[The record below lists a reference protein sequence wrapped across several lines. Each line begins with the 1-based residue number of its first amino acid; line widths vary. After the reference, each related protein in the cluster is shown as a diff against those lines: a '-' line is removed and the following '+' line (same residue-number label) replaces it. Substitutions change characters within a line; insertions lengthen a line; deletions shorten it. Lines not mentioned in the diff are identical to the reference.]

1 MEILSLYHV
10 TEDLNGELMGLKVQS
25 LFSEGRLEAL
35 KTRAKASTMEF
46 IDKGM
51 YLSRYELY
59 RHPKGVKK
67 PYLGKYKV
75 DIWN

>member
-1 MEILSLYHV
+1 
-10 TEDLNGELMGLKVQS
+10 
-25 LFSEGRLEAL
+25 LEAL

>member
-1 MEILSLYHV
+1 MEILSLYYV

-25 LFSEGRLEAL
+25 LFSEGRLESL
-35 KTRAKASTMEF
+35 KTRAKDATMKF
-46 IDKGM
+46 IDKGL

-67 PYLGKYKV
+67 PYLGKYKL

>member
-1 MEILSLYHV
+1 MQILSLYLV
-10 TEDLNGELMGLKVQS
+10 TEDLNGELMGLRVQS
-25 LFSEGRLEAL
+25 VFSEGRLEDL
-35 KTRAKASTMEF
+35 KTRAKDGTMKF

-59 RHPKGVKK
+59 RHPRGVKK